1 MPFATSRDYL
11 QIVRAVRLVWVLPVR
26 AVRVPVWYSGIP
38 VFTVPVYRP
47 EHYR

>member
-26 AVRVPVWYSGIP
+26 AVRVQI
-38 VFTVPVYRP
+38 YR
-47 EHYR
+47 YNGTSNFATIRFVLY